1 MFVTQPGMSSP
12 YLRGPDE
19 PSAEPKP
26 APPRV
31 QERAPAVAP
40 MSAEAPATAD
50 NERFESEPPAPAV
63 SAPVPVRAPR
73 HLIRAPAAKKA
84 DETVVASP
92 AGLLRRVLAWSVD
105 GLVISSIA
113 GVFLV
118 GAALAIAPKGAQLL
132 KSMLAIALP
141 ALALAAILAFVYT
154 TLFAFLFRGKT
165 VGRLLLGIQ
174 LVDGSGAAP
183 GPGRALIRAA
193 LSLVSFGLFLSGFWL
208 ALFDR
213 HGQTLHDKLTRTFVV
228 RLQA

>member
-1 MFVTQPGMSSP
+1 MLVTQPGMSSP
-12 YLRGPDE
+12 FMRG
-19 PSAEPKP
+19 
-26 APPRV
+26 
-31 QERAPAVAP
+31 QG
-40 MSAEAPATAD
+40 EAPAEAQAA
-50 NERFESEPPAPAV
+50 RPSEASPAPAE

-73 HLIRAPAAKKA
+73 HLIRATAKKA
-84 DETVVASP
+84 EETVVASP
-92 AGLLRRVLAWSVD
+92 AGLFRRVLAWSVD
-105 GLVISSIA
+105 GLVITTIA

-118 GAALAIAPKGAQLL
+118 GAALASAPKGAALL

-141 ALALAAILAFVYT
+141 ALALAALLAFVYT

-165 VGRLLLGIQ
+165 PGRLLLGIA
-174 LVDGSGAAP
+174 LVDGTGAAP
-183 GPGRALIRAA
+183 APGRALIRAA